1 MTPEGILQDFLTEI
15 NQIAVEKGILADP
28 LTGSVGRMEAEQL
41 YEIFEAL
48 SSAKGK
54 VQLTATAREK
64 TESNGP
70 LRLNIK
76 LEQRS

>member
-1 MTPEGILQDFLTEI
+1 MFMGIDPGRDKCGVAILT
-15 NQIAVEKGILADP
+15 DP
-28 LTGSVGRMEAEQL
+28 LTGSVGRMEATQL
-41 YEIFEAL
+41 YEIFDSL
-48 SSAKGK
+48 SAAKGK

-76 LEQRS
+76 LEQK